1 MKYSINEEIIKNF
14 KIRGIEASFF
24 NTLEEVKE
32 KILELIPVECKVGIG
47 NSSTLKSMDISRKLR
62 DRGNIVYDKTL
73 ANNKEES
80 IKIKKKSLLTDWYI
94 SGTNAITKEGH
105 IVNIDHSGNR
115 VAAMIYGPDNVIIV
129 VGRNK
134 ICETLDI
141 AKQRVRNTSAIL
153 NAKRAGFNPPCL
165 ELKKCIDC
173 KSDQRVCFNFVIIE
187 GQYDKERMKL
197 FIVDEDLGF

>member
-1 MKYSINEEIIKNF
+1 MKEHINQELIKNF
-14 KIRGIEASFF
+14 KIRGIEASVFD
-24 NTLEEVKE
+24 TLEEAKE
-32 KILELIPVECKVGIG
+32 KILELISAEDKVGIG
-47 NSSTLKSMDISRKLR
+47 NSSTLKSMDISRKLI

-115 VAAMIYGPDNVIIV
+115 VAAMIYGPDNVIVV

-165 ELKKCIDC
+165 ELEKCIDC

-187 GQYDKERMKL
+187 GQYEKDRMKL
-197 FIVDEDLGF
+197 FIIDEDLGF